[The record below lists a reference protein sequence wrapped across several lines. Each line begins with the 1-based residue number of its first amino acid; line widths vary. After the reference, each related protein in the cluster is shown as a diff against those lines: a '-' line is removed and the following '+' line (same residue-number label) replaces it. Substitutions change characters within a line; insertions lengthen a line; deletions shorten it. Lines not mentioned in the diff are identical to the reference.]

1 MKYDDPYKY
10 MISGYYGIESL
21 DEYDNKIYLLND
33 IKIYINNYLK
43 DNKVTGINY
52 DELNEDIKN
61 NTSLE
66 HKLHDALLLLKDMQG
81 YNAVSITI
89 MQKLAEMKLAKKK

>member
-33 IKIYINNYLK
+33 IRIYINDYLK
-43 DNKVTGINY
+43 DNRIADFNY
-52 DELNEDIKN
+52 EKLNEDIKN
-61 NTSLE
+61 NTPLE
-66 HKLHDALLLLKDMQG
+66 HKLHDALLLLREMNGPTD
-81 YNAVSITI
+81 VSITI
-89 MQKLAEMKLAKKK
+89 MQKLAEMKRIKK